1 MVLVM
6 LRCSVVGKWTGRA
19 VGAETGKL
27 IGDYKVSGG
36 ISLILPIWRLRA

>member
-1 MVLVM
+1 M
-6 LRCSVVGKWTGRA
+6 LRCSVVGKWIAEA

-27 IGDYKVSGG
+27 IKDYKVFGG